1 MTTFGSDS
9 LISITFPSASASS
22 LKKTRRWA
30 LEISHTS
37 TASSNTSRGKPFRGM
52 IAELQTWKITVI
64 KTFTSVK
71 GISAHWH
78 RFAPTFFFFL
88 NFSKT
93 LEFYDLKL
101 LLRCIILGGVLFHT
115 SVLAKNLLH
124 TFKMKNIIIILC
136 VVIKMKPPALFPL
149 FPLIYGKTHPP
160 LQHSCVP
167 TKDGTNLKTAWNWS
181 RNWVWQHC
189 RQPCTDKFC

>member
-1 MTTFGSDS
+1 MGLGDQSHVDRFFKHFTWETVQRHDC
-9 LISITFPSASASS
+9 
-22 LKKTRRWA
+22 WA
-30 LEISHTS
+30 ADLENNCHQDLYICQRNFSPLT
-37 TASSNTSRGKPFRGM
+37 PLCPY
-52 IAELQTWKITVI
+52 I
-64 KTFTSVK
+64 
-71 GISAHWH
+71 
-78 RFAPTFFFFL
+78 FFFL

-101 LLRCIILGGVLFHT
+101 LLRCIILVGVLFHT

-136 VVIKMKPPALFPL
+136 VVIKMKPSALFPL